1 MANTATASAAES
13 HLIEDQAAAHDHHL
27 RRLHSLKSHYEGIRC
42 ANQPTQATTA
52 ATGGG
57 GGGGGGRDE
66 TLTEEKENMIVRIS
80 LNKKDGGSGGGG
92 GGGAGSNQ
100 IIK

>member
-57 GGGGGGRDE
+57 GGGGRDE